1 MTELHK
7 YYMGTSEKTPI
18 TPGSYVALWVPT
30 ITAQMSETDQSILG
44 GHTPYP
50 EHKVCAPT
58 LLYTPDGTTLQDR
71 TTGETYG
78 TLTQRLEPS
87 GLHKWYYTSNTTSP
101 KHNPSHVLQLWA
113 IDPMPEANAL
123 AVARAD
129 YDYGTANRRF
139 YDFCSDLSLP
149 VLHYLGGARATG
161 IDRFTGSAM
170 SNLFHD
176 VHEHHMYGADASAA
190 FAAYEEVMSSA
201 MKRLNARLSEEFNRA
216 SQAVEKVAPLGDLSY
231 GVSLRNINYCAA
243 VSAAVLPE
251 APGIHRYM
259 SNHPDGT
266 PLQILT
272 RGYDKARQAAQKAAE
287 QVALS
292 ASKHLAP
299 APTIG

>member
-1 MTELHK
+1 MAALHK
-7 YYMGTSEKTPI
+7 YMSTLKKTPI
-18 TPGSYVALWVPT
+18 TPGSYVALWVPV
-30 ITAQMSETDQSILG
+30 ITAQMSETDRSILG
-44 GHTPYP
+44 GHTPAP

-58 LLYTPDGTTLQDR
+58 LLYTPDGTTLQNR
-71 TTGETYG
+71 TTGEAYG
-78 TLTQRLEPS
+78 TLTQYRED
-87 GLHKWYYTSNTTSP
+87 GVYKWRYTSNTTSP
-101 KHNPSHVLQLWA
+101 KYNPGYILQLWT
-113 IDPMPEANAL
+113 IDPTPEAEAL
-123 AVARAD
+123 ALARAE

-161 IDRFTGSAM
+161 IDRFTGWAM

-176 VHEHHMYGADASAA
+176 VHEHHVYSADASAA

-201 MKRLNARLSEEFNRA
+201 MKRLDDRLSEEFSRA
-216 SQAVEKVAPLGDLSY
+216 SEAVEKVAPLGDLSY

-243 VSAAVLPE
+243 VSDAVLSE

-292 ASKHLAP
+292 ARKYLAP
-299 APTIG
+299 APTIR

>member
-1 MTELHK
+1 MTALHK
-7 YYMGTSEKTPI
+7 YYKSTLRKTLI
-18 TPGSYVALWVPT
+18 TPGSYVALWVPV
-30 ITAQMSETDQSILG
+30 ITAQMSETDRAILG
-44 GHTPYP
+44 G
-50 EHKVCAPT
+50 KVCAPT
-58 LLYTPDGTTLQDR
+58 LLYTPDGITIQDR
-71 TTGETYG
+71 TTGEVYG
-78 TLTQRLEPS
+78 TLTQRIEGG
-87 GLHKWYYTSNTTSP
+87 GLHMWYYTSTTTAP
-101 KHNPSHVLQLWA
+101 KYNPGYILHLWV
-113 IDPMPEANAL
+113 IDPMSEADAL

-161 IDRFTGSAM
+161 IDHFTGWAM

-176 VHEHHMYGADASAA
+176 VHEHHLYGADASAA

-201 MKRLNARLSEEFNRA
+201 MKRLDDRLSEEFDRA

-231 GVSLRNINYCAA
+231 GVALRNINYCAA
-243 VSAAVLPE
+243 VSDAVLSE

-292 ASKHLAP
+292 ARKYLAP
-299 APTIG
+299 APTIR

>member
-1 MTELHK
+1 M
-7 YYMGTSEKTPI
+7 
-18 TPGSYVALWVPT
+18 
-30 ITAQMSETDQSILG
+30 D
-44 GHTPYP
+44 
-50 EHKVCAPT
+50 
-58 LLYTPDGTTLQDR
+58 TPDGTTLQDR
-71 TTGETYG
+71 TGEAYG
-78 TLTQRLEPS
+78 TLTQRIEGG

-101 KHNPSHVLQLWA
+101 KYNPGYILQLWT
-113 IDPMPEANAL
+113 IDPTPEAEAL
-123 AVARAD
+123 AVARAE

-161 IDRFTGSAM
+161 INRFTGSAM
-170 SNLFHD
+170 SNLFHE
-176 VHEHHMYGADASAA
+176 VHEHHVYGADSSAA
-190 FAAYEEVMSSA
+190 FAAYEELMSSA
-201 MKRLNARLSEEFNRA
+201 MKRLDARLSEEFDRA

-243 VSAAVLPE
+243 VSDAVLSE
-251 APGIHRYM
+251 APGIHRYI

-292 ASKHLAP
+292 ARKYLAP
-299 APTIG
+299 APTIR